1 MKNFLFALRY
11 LRKLRGG
18 TLARV
23 VSLSLGLAVGLLV
36 FSYANYNLTSDRC
49 FPERERI
56 FQLWAHYADPQHSG
70 YSPQLNAPIAPALA
84 EEVPQVEAAT
94 RLFGPRTSDIVRG
107 DNAFQAKYIYADT
120 MFFDVLGFEPMN
132 GNPKEILLHADQVML
147 AESFSRT
154 IFGRKDPVGQ
164 LVLLNGTDSLTVMG
178 LFRDPNPNQHLGGF
192 NMLCSFE
199 IVKRDLNTS
208 WRGGDSFPSYVKL
221 HKGASVAEVEAQ
233 LPAFFDRHGFTE
245 DMKAW
250 NRSYRF
256 FPITESS
263 RINTSAGLIAWV
275 LMALAALTL
284 FVASMN
290 YVLISISTLVSRSK
304 TIAMLKVGGA
314 RRSDIFRI
322 FCSETAVLTLASV
335 VVAAFLLW
343 ALQDQVR
350 EITGTPMAE
359 LFALKRIW
367 VPLIVILAAFALAAL
382 VPARIFTSIPVT
394 LAFRGA
400 TDNRRRWKQVLL
412 VVEIVSCTFTLTL
425 LLLAVLQFDK
435 LRNGDF
441 GFVHDRIVYTR
452 LKTPLPGMAPICDAV
467 AALPEVE
474 AAGAS
479 EDVPIWG
486 YSGQPC
492 YDEKSKELLFS
503 CRYTLCNEAYMP
515 AMGMQIAAGR
525 NFVPQSNPFEVIVNE
540 TYVRLRGWTP
550 REAVGRQII
559 DEDSADAR
567 LYTIVGV
574 VKDFRTVI
582 ATGQVDPI
590 VIHPLNYYTSFPRY
604 TPEIKLR
611 WYLMIRLRE
620 MSPEALATVQRKIEE
635 YPSDNNHVLTVY
647 DDLLGDTLSE
657 IRSFRNIVF
666 TVSGITLLIALMGLV
681 GYLGDEMRRRS
692 KEIALRKVNGASTAD
707 VLRLLSRDVL
717 WIAVPS
723 VIVGAAISRW
733 GADLLVSNFVERVA
747 LRWWLFALCGAV
759 VLLIVCAVQLVRTW
773 RIANANPID
782 MIKTE

>member
-49 FPERERI
+49 FRDGDRI
-56 FQLWAHYADPQHSG
+56 YQLWVHYNAPQMTG
-70 YSPQLNAPIAPALA
+70 YSSSLQAPIAPALA
-84 EEVPQVEAAT
+84 EEIPQIEAAT
-94 RLFGPRTSDIVRG
+94 RLWGTTSDDVVRG
-107 DNAFQAKYIYADT
+107 DNSFPMQYILADT
-120 MFFDVLGFEPMN
+120 MFFDVLGFDVLQGDPHRALAQEN
-132 GNPKEILLHADQVML
+132 QVMIS
-147 AESFSRT
+147 ESAART
-154 IFGRKDPVGQ
+154 IFGKKDPVGE
-164 LVLLNGTDSLTVMG
+164 LLLLKGTDSLTVSG
-178 LFRDPNPNQHLGGF
+178 VFRDPDPNQHLGKF
-192 NMLCSFE
+192 NMLRSFE
-199 IVKRDLNTS
+199 YARRTMNTS
-208 WRGGDSFPSYVKL
+208 WRGGDSFASYVKL
-221 HKGASVAEVEAQ
+221 REGVQIGQVEAQ
-233 LPAFFDRHGFTE
+233 AETFIDRHELRGMMEERGMT
-245 DMKAW
+245 W
-250 NRSYRF
+250 HF
-256 FPITESS
+256 FPIAQSS
-263 RINTSAGLIAWV
+263 RIDSPVELISWV

-284 FVASMN
+284 FVAAMN

-343 ALQDQVR
+343 ALQDQVL
-350 EITGTPMAE
+350 EITGTPMSE

-367 VPLIVILAAFALAAL
+367 VPLLVILAAFALAAL
-382 VPARIFTSIPVT
+382 IPSRIFTSVLVT
-394 LAFRGA
+394 LAFRGVS
-400 TDNRRRWKQVLL
+400 DNRRRWKQTLL
-412 VVEIVSCTFTLTL
+412 VAEIVSCTFTLTL

-441 GFVHDRIVYTR
+441 GFEHDRIVYTYV
-452 LKTPLPGMAPICDAV
+452 KTPLGNISSVCNAV
-467 AALPEVE
+467 ASLPEVD

-479 EDVPIWG
+479 LEVPLWG
-486 YSGQPC
+486 YSGMPC
-492 YDEKSKELLFS
+492 IDENSKELLFS
-503 CRYTLCNEAYMP
+503 CRWLLCNEGFIP
-515 AMGMQIAAGR
+515 AMRMHLVGGR
-525 NFVPQSNPFEVIVNE
+525 NFTPSSNPLEAIVNE
-540 TYVRLRGWTP
+540 TYVRMRGWTP
-550 REAVGRQII
+550 EQALGHQIT
-559 DEDSADAR
+559 DDSSPGAP

-574 VKDFRTVI
+574 VKDFRTVV
-582 ATGQVDPI
+582 ATGEVEPI
-590 VIHPLNYYTSFPRY
+590 VFHPFSYFQKFGATDDYMLDYSM
-604 TPEIKLR
+604 
-611 WYLMIRLRE
+611 MIRLRG
-620 MSPEALATVQRKIEE
+620 MSPESLEAVQRKIGE
-635 YPSDNNHVLTVY
+635 YPSGNNHTLEVY
-647 DDLLGDTLSE
+647 DNKLGPILFE

-707 VLRLLSRDVL
+707 VLRLLARDVL

-723 VIVGAAISRW
+723 VVVGAAVSRW

-773 RIANANPID
+773 RIANANPIN

>member
-49 FPERERI
+49 FRDGDRI
-56 FQLWAHYADPQHSG
+56 YQLWVHYNAPQMTG
-70 YSPQLNAPIAPALA
+70 YSSSLQAPIAPALA
-84 EEVPQVEAAT
+84 EEIPQIEAAT
-94 RLFGPRTSDIVRG
+94 RLWGTTSDDVVRG
-107 DNAFQAKYIYADT
+107 DNSFPMQYILADT
-120 MFFDVLGFEPMN
+120 MFFDVLGFDVLQGDPHRALAQEN
-132 GNPKEILLHADQVML
+132 QVMIS
-147 AESFSRT
+147 ESAART
-154 IFGRKDPVGQ
+154 IFGKKDPVGE
-164 LVLLNGTDSLTVMG
+164 LLLLKGTDSLTVSG
-178 LFRDPNPNQHLGGF
+178 VFRDPDPNQHLGKF
-192 NMLCSFE
+192 NMLRSFE
-199 IVKRDLNTS
+199 YARRTMNTS
-208 WRGGDSFPSYVKL
+208 WRGGDSFASYVKL
-221 HKGASVAEVEAQ
+221 REGVQIGQVEAQ
-233 LPAFFDRHGFTE
+233 AETFIDRHELRGMMEEWGMT
-245 DMKAW
+245 W
-250 NRSYRF
+250 HF
-256 FPITESS
+256 FPIAQSS
-263 RINTSAGLIAWV
+263 RIDSPVELISWV

-284 FVASMN
+284 FVAAMN

-441 GFVHDRIVYTR
+441 GFEHDRIVYTYV
-452 LKTPLPGMAPICDAV
+452 KTPLGNISSVCDAV
-467 AALPEVE
+467 ASLPEVD

-479 EDVPIWG
+479 LEVPLWG
-486 YSGQPC
+486 YSGMPC
-492 YDEKSKELLFS
+492 IDENSKELLFS
-503 CRYTLCNEAYMP
+503 CRWLLCNEGFIP
-515 AMGMQIAAGR
+515 AMRMHLVGGR
-525 NFVPQSNPFEVIVNE
+525 NFTPSSNPLEAIVNE
-540 TYVRLRGWTP
+540 TYVRMRGWTP
-550 REAVGRQII
+550 EQALGHQIT
-559 DEDSADAR
+559 DDSSPGAP

-574 VKDFRTVI
+574 VKDFRTVV
-582 ATGQVDPI
+582 ATGEVEPI
-590 VIHPLNYYTSFPRY
+590 VFHPFSYFQKFGATDDYMLDYSM
-604 TPEIKLR
+604 
-611 WYLMIRLRE
+611 MIRLRG
-620 MSPEALATVQRKIEE
+620 MSPESLEAVQRKIGE
-635 YPSDNNHVLTVY
+635 YPSGNNHTLEVY
-647 DDLLGDTLSE
+647 DNKLGPILFE

-707 VLRLLSRDVL
+707 VLRLLARDVL

-723 VIVGAAISRW
+723 VVVGAAVSRW

-759 VLLIVCAVQLVRTW
+759 VLLIVCTVQLVRTW
-773 RIANANPID
+773 RIANANPIN

>member
-1 MKNFLFALRY
+1 MMEEWGMKWY
-11 LRKLRGG
+11 
-18 TLARV
+18 
-23 VSLSLGLAVGLLV
+23 
-36 FSYANYNLTSDRC
+36 
-49 FPERERI
+49 
-56 FQLWAHYADPQHSG
+56 
-70 YSPQLNAPIAPALA
+70 
-84 EEVPQVEAAT
+84 
-94 RLFGPRTSDIVRG
+94 
-107 DNAFQAKYIYADT
+107 
-120 MFFDVLGFEPMN
+120 
-132 GNPKEILLHADQVML
+132 
-147 AESFSRT
+147 
-154 IFGRKDPVGQ
+154 
-164 LVLLNGTDSLTVMG
+164 
-178 LFRDPNPNQHLGGF
+178 
-192 NMLCSFE
+192 
-199 IVKRDLNTS
+199 
-208 WRGGDSFPSYVKL
+208 
-221 HKGASVAEVEAQ
+221 
-233 LPAFFDRHGFTE
+233 
-245 DMKAW
+245 
-250 NRSYRF
+250 F

-263 RINTSAGLIAWV
+263 RVDSSVELISWV

-284 FVASMN
+284 FVAAMN

-452 LKTPLPGMAPICDAV
+452 FKTPLPGMAPICDAV

-590 VIHPLNYYTSFPRY
+590 VMHPLNYYTSFSRY
-604 TPEIKLR
+604 TPEIKIR

-620 MSPEALATVQRKIEE
+620 MSPGALAAVQRKIEE

-747 LRWWLFALCGAV
+747 LRWWLFALCGSV

>member
-18 TLARV
+18 TVARV
-23 VSLSLGLAVGLLV
+23 ISLSLGLAVGLLI

-49 FPERERI
+49 FRDGDRI
-56 FQLWAHYADPQHSG
+56 YQLWVHYNAPQMTG
-70 YSPQLNAPIAPALA
+70 YSSSLQAPIAPALA
-84 EEVPQVEAAT
+84 EEIPQIEAAT
-94 RLFGPRTSDIVRG
+94 RLWGTTSDDVVRG
-107 DNAFQAKYIYADT
+107 DNSFPMQYILADT
-120 MFFDVLGFEPMN
+120 MFFDVLGFDVLQGDPHRALAQEN
-132 GNPKEILLHADQVML
+132 QVMIS
-147 AESFSRT
+147 ESAART
-154 IFGRKDPVGQ
+154 IFGKKDPVGE
-164 LVLLNGTDSLTVMG
+164 LLLLKGTDSLTVSG
-178 LFRDPNPNQHLGGF
+178 VFRDPDPNQHLGKF
-192 NMLCSFE
+192 NMLRSFE
-199 IVKRDLNTS
+199 YARRTMNTS
-208 WRGGDSFPSYVKL
+208 WRGGDSFASYVKL
-221 HKGASVAEVEAQ
+221 REGVQIGQVEAQ
-233 LPAFFDRHGFTE
+233 AETFIDRHELRGMME
-245 DMKAW
+245 EWGMKW
-250 NRSYRF
+250 YF

-263 RINTSAGLIAWV
+263 RVDSSVELISWV

-284 FVASMN
+284 FVAAMN

-367 VPLIVILAAFALAAL
+367 VPLLVILAAFALAAL
-382 VPARIFTSIPVT
+382 IPSRIFTSVPVT
-394 LAFRGA
+394 LAFRGVS
-400 TDNRRRWKQVLL
+400 DNRRRWKQTLL

-441 GFVHDRIVYTR
+441 GFEHDRIVYTYV
-452 LKTPLPGMAPICDAV
+452 KTPLGNISSVCDAV
-467 AALPEVE
+467 ASLPEVD

-479 EDVPIWG
+479 LEVPLWG
-486 YSGQPC
+486 YSGMPC
-492 YDEKSKELLFS
+492 IDENSKELLFS
-503 CRYTLCNEAYMP
+503 CRWLLCNEGFIP
-515 AMGMQIAAGR
+515 AMRMHLVGGR
-525 NFVPQSNPFEVIVNE
+525 NFTPSSNPLEAIVNE
-540 TYVRLRGWTP
+540 TYVRMRGWTP
-550 REAVGRQII
+550 EQALGHQIT
-559 DEDSADAR
+559 DDSSPGAP

-574 VKDFRTVI
+574 VKDFRTVV
-582 ATGQVDPI
+582 ATGEVEPI
-590 VIHPLNYYTSFPRY
+590 VFHPFSYFQKFGATDDYMLDYSM
-604 TPEIKLR
+604 
-611 WYLMIRLRE
+611 MIRLRG
-620 MSPEALATVQRKIEE
+620 MSPESLEAVQRKIGE
-635 YPSDNNHVLTVY
+635 YPSGNNHTLEVY
-647 DDLLGDTLSE
+647 DNKLGPILFE

-707 VLRLLSRDVL
+707 VLRLLARDVL

-723 VIVGAAISRW
+723 VVVGAAVSRW

-773 RIANANPID
+773 RIANANPIN

>member
-49 FPERERI
+49 FRDGDRI
-56 FQLWAHYADPQHSG
+56 YQLWVHYNAPQMTG
-70 YSPQLNAPIAPALA
+70 YSSSLQAPIAPALA
-84 EEVPQVEAAT
+84 EEIPQIEAAT
-94 RLFGPRTSDIVRG
+94 RLWGTTSDDVVRG
-107 DNAFQAKYIYADT
+107 DNSFPMQYILADT
-120 MFFDVLGFEPMN
+120 MFFDVLGFDVLQGDPHRALAQEN
-132 GNPKEILLHADQVML
+132 QVMIS
-147 AESFSRT
+147 ESAART
-154 IFGRKDPVGQ
+154 IFGKKDPVGE
-164 LVLLNGTDSLTVMG
+164 LLLLKGTDSLTVSG
-178 LFRDPNPNQHLGGF
+178 VFRDPDPNQHLGKF
-192 NMLCSFE
+192 NMLRSFE
-199 IVKRDLNTS
+199 YARRTMNTS
-208 WRGGDSFPSYVKL
+208 WRGGDSFASYVKL
-221 HKGASVAEVEAQ
+221 REGVQIGQVEAQ
-233 LPAFFDRHGFTE
+233 AETFIDRHELRGMMEEWGMT
-245 DMKAW
+245 W
-250 NRSYRF
+250 HF
-256 FPITESS
+256 FPIAQSS
-263 RINTSAGLIAWV
+263 RIDSPVELISWV

-284 FVASMN
+284 FVAAMN

-382 VPARIFTSIPVT
+382 IPSRIFTSVPVT
-394 LAFRGA
+394 LAFRGVS
-400 TDNRRRWKQVLL
+400 DNRRRWKQTLL
-412 VVEIVSCTFTLTL
+412 VAEIVSCTFTLTL

-441 GFVHDRIVYTR
+441 GFEHDRIVYTYV
-452 LKTPLPGMAPICDAV
+452 KTPLGNISSVCNAV
-467 AALPEVE
+467 ASLPEVD

-479 EDVPIWG
+479 LEVPLWG
-486 YSGQPC
+486 YSGMPC
-492 YDEKSKELLFS
+492 IDENSKELLFS
-503 CRYTLCNEAYMP
+503 CRWLLCNEGFIP
-515 AMGMQIAAGR
+515 AMRMHLVGGR
-525 NFVPQSNPFEVIVNE
+525 NFTPSSNPLEAIVNE
-540 TYVRLRGWTP
+540 TYVRMRGWTP
-550 REAVGRQII
+550 EQALGHQIT
-559 DEDSADAR
+559 DDSSPGAP

-574 VKDFRTVI
+574 VKDFRTVV
-582 ATGQVDPI
+582 ATGEVEPI
-590 VIHPLNYYTSFPRY
+590 VFHPFSYFQKFGATDDYMLDYSM
-604 TPEIKLR
+604 
-611 WYLMIRLRE
+611 MIRLRG
-620 MSPEALATVQRKIEE
+620 MSPESLEAVQRKIGE
-635 YPSDNNHVLTVY
+635 YPSGNNHTLEVY
-647 DDLLGDTLSE
+647 DNKLGPILFE

-707 VLRLLSRDVL
+707 VLRLLARDVL

-723 VIVGAAISRW
+723 VVVGAAVSRW

-773 RIANANPID
+773 RIANANPIN

>member
-18 TLARV
+18 TVARV
-23 VSLSLGLAVGLLV
+23 ISLSLGLAVGLLI

-49 FPERERI
+49 FRDGDRI
-56 FQLWAHYADPQHSG
+56 YQLWVHYNAPQMTG
-70 YSPQLNAPIAPALA
+70 YSSSLQAPIAPALA
-84 EEVPQVEAAT
+84 EEIPQIEAAT
-94 RLFGPRTSDIVRG
+94 RLWGTTSDDVVRG
-107 DNAFQAKYIYADT
+107 DNSFPMQYILADT
-120 MFFDVLGFEPMN
+120 MFFDVLGFDVLQGDPHRALAQEN
-132 GNPKEILLHADQVML
+132 QVMIS
-147 AESFSRT
+147 ESAART
-154 IFGRKDPVGQ
+154 IFGKKDPVGE
-164 LVLLNGTDSLTVMG
+164 LLLLKGTDSLTVSG
-178 LFRDPNPNQHLGGF
+178 VFRDPDPNQHLGKF
-192 NMLCSFE
+192 NMLRSFE
-199 IVKRDLNTS
+199 YARRTMNTS
-208 WRGGDSFPSYVKL
+208 WRGGDSFASYVKL
-221 HKGASVAEVEAQ
+221 REGVQIGQVEAQ
-233 LPAFFDRHGFTE
+233 AETFIDRHELRGMME
-245 DMKAW
+245 EWGMKW
-250 NRSYRF
+250 YF

-263 RINTSAGLIAWV
+263 RVDSSVELISWV

-284 FVASMN
+284 FVAAMN

-394 LAFRGA
+394 LAFRSA

-441 GFVHDRIVYTR
+441 GFEHDRIVYTYV
-452 LKTPLPGMAPICDAV
+452 KTPLGNISSVCDAV
-467 AALPEVE
+467 ASLPEVD

-479 EDVPIWG
+479 LEVPLWG
-486 YSGQPC
+486 YSGMPC
-492 YDEKSKELLFS
+492 IDENSKELLFS
-503 CRYTLCNEAYMP
+503 CRWLLCNEGFIP
-515 AMGMQIAAGR
+515 AMRMHLVGGR
-525 NFVPQSNPFEVIVNE
+525 NFTPSSNPLEAIVNE
-540 TYVRLRGWTP
+540 TYVRMRGWTP
-550 REAVGRQII
+550 EQALGHQIT
-559 DEDSADAR
+559 DDSSPGAP

-574 VKDFRTVI
+574 VKDFRTVV
-582 ATGQVDPI
+582 ATGEVEPI
-590 VIHPLNYYTSFPRY
+590 VFHPFSYFQKFGATDDYMLDYSM
-604 TPEIKLR
+604 
-611 WYLMIRLRE
+611 MIRLRG
-620 MSPEALATVQRKIEE
+620 MSPESLEAVQRKIGE
-635 YPSDNNHVLTVY
+635 YPSGNNHTLEVY
-647 DDLLGDTLSE
+647 DNKLGPILFE

-707 VLRLLSRDVL
+707 VLRLLARDVL

-723 VIVGAAISRW
+723 VVVGAAVSRW

-773 RIANANPID
+773 RIVNANPIN

>member
-1 MKNFLFALRY
+1 M
-11 LRKLRGG
+11 
-18 TLARV
+18 
-23 VSLSLGLAVGLLV
+23 LG
-36 FSYANYNLTSDRC
+36 
-49 FPERERI
+49 
-56 FQLWAHYADPQHSG
+56 
-70 YSPQLNAPIAPALA
+70 
-84 EEVPQVEAAT
+84 
-94 RLFGPRTSDIVRG
+94 
-107 DNAFQAKYIYADT
+107 
-120 MFFDVLGFEPMN
+120 FDVLQGDPHRALAQEN
-132 GNPKEILLHADQVML
+132 QVMIS
-147 AESFSRT
+147 ESAART
-154 IFGRKDPVGQ
+154 IFGKKDPVGE
-164 LVLLNGTDSLTVMG
+164 LLLLKGTDSLTVSG
-178 LFRDPNPNQHLGGF
+178 VFRDPDPNQHLGKF
-192 NMLCSFE
+192 NMLRSFE
-199 IVKRDLNTS
+199 YARRTMNTS
-208 WRGGDSFPSYVKL
+208 WRGGDSFASYVKL
-221 HKGASVAEVEAQ
+221 REGAQIGQVEAQ
-233 LPAFFDRHGFTE
+233 AETFIDRHELRGMME
-245 DMKAW
+245 EWGMKW
-250 NRSYRF
+250 HF
-256 FPITESS
+256 FPIAESS
-263 RINTSAGLIAWV
+263 RVDSSVELISWV

-284 FVASMN
+284 FVAAMN

-322 FCSETAVLTLASV
+322 FCSETAVLTLVSV

-343 ALQDQVR
+343 ALQEQVR
-350 EITGTPMAE
+350 AITGTPMAE

-367 VPLIVILAAFALAAL
+367 VPSLVILAAFALAAL
-382 VPARIFTSIPVT
+382 IPSRVFTSIPVT

-412 VVEIVSCTFTLTL
+412 VAEIVSCTFTLTL
-425 LLLAVLQFDK
+425 LLLAVMQFDK

-441 GFVHDRIVYTR
+441 GFGHDRIVYTR
-452 LKTPLPGMAPICDAV
+452 LKTPLPAMSQICDGV

-474 AAGAS
+474 AAAAS

-492 YDEKSKELLFS
+492 FDEKSKELLFS
-503 CRYTLCNEAYMP
+503 CRYTLCNEAYIP
-515 AMGMQIAAGR
+515 TMGMQIVAGR
-525 NFVPQSNPFEVIVNE
+525 NFVPQSNPLEAIVNQ

-550 REAVGRQII
+550 DEAVGRQIA
-559 DEDSADAR
+559 DSDGSGTN

-604 TPEIKLR
+604 TPKIKLR
-611 WYLMIRLRE
+611 WYMMIRLRE
-620 MSPEALATVQRKIEE
+620 MSPGALAAVQRKIEE

-707 VLRLLSRDVL
+707 VLRLLARDVL
-717 WIAVPS
+717 WIAVPT
-723 VIVGAAISRW
+723 VVVGAAVSRW

-773 RIANANPID
+773 RIANANPIN

>member
-1 MKNFLFALRY
+1 M
-11 LRKLRGG
+11 
-18 TLARV
+18 
-23 VSLSLGLAVGLLV
+23 
-36 FSYANYNLTSDRC
+36 
-49 FPERERI
+49 REGAQI
-56 FQLWAHYADPQHSG
+56 G
-70 YSPQLNAPIAPALA
+70 
-84 EEVPQVEAAT
+84 QVEA
-94 RLFGPRTSDIVRG
+94 
-107 DNAFQAKYIYADT
+107 QAETFI
-120 MFFDVLGFEPMN
+120 
-132 GNPKEILLHADQVML
+132 
-147 AESFSRT
+147 
-154 IFGRKDPVGQ
+154 
-164 LVLLNGTDSLTVMG
+164 
-178 LFRDPNPNQHLGGF
+178 
-192 NMLCSFE
+192 
-199 IVKRDLNTS
+199 
-208 WRGGDSFPSYVKL
+208 
-221 HKGASVAEVEAQ
+221 
-233 LPAFFDRHGFTE
+233 DRHELRGMME
-245 DMKAW
+245 EWGMKW
-250 NRSYRF
+250 HF
-256 FPITESS
+256 FPIAESS
-263 RINTSAGLIAWV
+263 RVDSSVELISWV

-284 FVASMN
+284 FVAAMN

-322 FCSETAVLTLASV
+322 FCSETAVLTLVSV

-343 ALQDQVR
+343 ALQEQVR
-350 EITGTPMAE
+350 AITGTPMAE

-367 VPLIVILAAFALAAL
+367 VPSLVILAAFALAAL
-382 VPARIFTSIPVT
+382 IPSRVFTSIPVT

-412 VVEIVSCTFTLTL
+412 VAEIVSCTFTLTL
-425 LLLAVLQFDK
+425 LLLAVMQFDK

-441 GFVHDRIVYTR
+441 GFGHDRIVYTR
-452 LKTPLPGMAPICDAV
+452 LKTPLPAMSQICDGV

-474 AAGAS
+474 AAAAS

-492 YDEKSKELLFS
+492 FDEKSKELLFS
-503 CRYTLCNEAYMP
+503 CRYTLCNEAYIP
-515 AMGMQIAAGR
+515 TMGMQIVAGR
-525 NFVPQSNPFEVIVNE
+525 NFVPQSNPLEAIVNQ

-550 REAVGRQII
+550 DEAVGRQIA
-559 DEDSADAR
+559 DSDGSGTN

-604 TPEIKLR
+604 TPKIKLR
-611 WYLMIRLRE
+611 WYMMIRLRE
-620 MSPEALATVQRKIEE
+620 MSPGALAAVQRKIEE

-707 VLRLLSRDVL
+707 VLRLLARDVL

-723 VIVGAAISRW
+723 VVVGAAVSRW
-733 GADLLVSNFVERVA
+733 GADLLVSNLVERVA

-773 RIANANPID
+773 RIANANPIN

>member
-18 TLARV
+18 TVARV

-49 FPERERI
+49 FPDRERI

-208 WRGGDSFPSYVKL
+208 WQGGDSFPSYVKL
-221 HKGASVAEVEAQ
+221 HEGASVAEVEAQ

-314 RRSDIFRI
+314 RPSDIFRI
-322 FCSETAVLTLASV
+322 FCSETAILTFASV
-335 VVAAFLLW
+335 IVAGFLLW
-343 ALQDQVR
+343 ALQDQVL
-350 EITGTPMAE
+350 EITGTPMSE

-367 VPLIVILAAFALAAL
+367 VPLLVILAAFALAAL

-452 LKTPLPGMAPICDAV
+452 FKTPLPGMAPICDAV

-590 VIHPLNYYTSFPRY
+590 VMHPLNYYTSFSRY
-604 TPEIKLR
+604 TPEIKIR

-620 MSPEALATVQRKIEE
+620 MSPGALAAVQRKIEE

-747 LRWWLFALCGAV
+747 LRWWLFALCGSV

>member
-18 TLARV
+18 TVARV
-23 VSLSLGLAVGLLV
+23 ISLSLGLAVGLLI

-49 FPERERI
+49 FRDGDRI
-56 FQLWAHYADPQHSG
+56 YQLWVHYNAPQMTG
-70 YSPQLNAPIAPALA
+70 YSSSLQAPIAPALA
-84 EEVPQVEAAT
+84 EEIPQIEAAT
-94 RLFGPRTSDIVRG
+94 RLWGTTSDDVVRG
-107 DNAFQAKYIYADT
+107 DNSFPMQYILADT
-120 MFFDVLGFEPMN
+120 MFFDVLGFDVLQGDPHRALAQEN
-132 GNPKEILLHADQVML
+132 QVMIS
-147 AESFSRT
+147 ESAART
-154 IFGRKDPVGQ
+154 IFGKKDPVGE
-164 LVLLNGTDSLTVMG
+164 LLLLKGTDSLTVSG
-178 LFRDPNPNQHLGGF
+178 VFRDPDPNQHLGKF
-192 NMLCSFE
+192 NMLRSFE
-199 IVKRDLNTS
+199 YARRTMNTS
-208 WRGGDSFPSYVKL
+208 WRGGDSFASYVKL
-221 HKGASVAEVEAQ
+221 REGVQIGQVEAQ
-233 LPAFFDRHGFTE
+233 AETFIDRHELRGMME
-245 DMKAW
+245 EWGMKW
-250 NRSYRF
+250 YF

-263 RINTSAGLIAWV
+263 RVDSSVELISWV

-284 FVASMN
+284 FVAAMN

-441 GFVHDRIVYTR
+441 GFEHDRIVYTYV
-452 LKTPLPGMAPICDAV
+452 KTPLGNISSVCDAV
-467 AALPEVE
+467 ASLPEVD

-479 EDVPIWG
+479 LEVPLWG
-486 YSGQPC
+486 YSGMPC
-492 YDEKSKELLFS
+492 IDENSKELLFS
-503 CRYTLCNEAYMP
+503 CRWLLCNEGFIP
-515 AMGMQIAAGR
+515 AMRMHLVGGR
-525 NFVPQSNPFEVIVNE
+525 NFTPSSNPLEAIVNE
-540 TYVRLRGWTP
+540 TYVRMRGWTP
-550 REAVGRQII
+550 EQALGHQIT
-559 DEDSADAR
+559 DDSSPGAP

-574 VKDFRTVI
+574 VKDFRTVV
-582 ATGQVDPI
+582 ATGEVEPI
-590 VIHPLNYYTSFPRY
+590 VFHPFSYFQKFGATDDYMLDYSM
-604 TPEIKLR
+604 
-611 WYLMIRLRE
+611 MIRLRE

>member
-1 MKNFLFALRY
+1 
-11 LRKLRGG
+11 
-18 TLARV
+18 
-23 VSLSLGLAVGLLV
+23 
-36 FSYANYNLTSDRC
+36 
-49 FPERERI
+49 
-56 FQLWAHYADPQHSG
+56 
-70 YSPQLNAPIAPALA
+70 
-84 EEVPQVEAAT
+84 
-94 RLFGPRTSDIVRG
+94 
-107 DNAFQAKYIYADT
+107 
-120 MFFDVLGFEPMN
+120 
-132 GNPKEILLHADQVML
+132 
-147 AESFSRT
+147 
-154 IFGRKDPVGQ
+154 
-164 LVLLNGTDSLTVMG
+164 
-178 LFRDPNPNQHLGGF
+178 
-192 NMLCSFE
+192 
-199 IVKRDLNTS
+199 
-208 WRGGDSFPSYVKL
+208 
-221 HKGASVAEVEAQ
+221 
-233 LPAFFDRHGFTE
+233 
-245 DMKAW
+245 
-250 NRSYRF
+250 
-256 FPITESS
+256 
-263 RINTSAGLIAWV
+263 
-275 LMALAALTL
+275 
-284 FVASMN
+284 
-290 YVLISISTLVSRSK
+290 
-304 TIAMLKVGGA
+304 MLKVGGA

-747 LRWWLFALCGAV
+747 LRWWLFALCGSV

>member
-49 FPERERI
+49 FRDGDRI
-56 FQLWAHYADPQHSG
+56 YQLWVHYNAPQMTG
-70 YSPQLNAPIAPALA
+70 YSSSLQAPIAPALA
-84 EEVPQVEAAT
+84 EEIPQIEAAT
-94 RLFGPRTSDIVRG
+94 RLWGTTSDDVVRG
-107 DNAFQAKYIYADT
+107 DNSFPMQYILADT
-120 MFFDVLGFEPMN
+120 MFFDVLGFDVLQGDPHRALAQEN
-132 GNPKEILLHADQVML
+132 QVMIS
-147 AESFSRT
+147 ESAART
-154 IFGRKDPVGQ
+154 IFGKKDPVGE
-164 LVLLNGTDSLTVMG
+164 LLLLKGTDSLTVSG
-178 LFRDPNPNQHLGGF
+178 VFRDPDPNQHLGKF
-192 NMLCSFE
+192 NMLRSFE
-199 IVKRDLNTS
+199 YARRTMNTS
-208 WRGGDSFPSYVKL
+208 WRGGDSFASYVKL
-221 HKGASVAEVEAQ
+221 REGVQIGQVEAQ
-233 LPAFFDRHGFTE
+233 AETFIDRHELRGMMEEWGMT
-245 DMKAW
+245 W
-250 NRSYRF
+250 HF
-256 FPITESS
+256 FPIAQSS
-263 RINTSAGLIAWV
+263 RIDFPVELISWV

-284 FVASMN
+284 FVAAMN

-441 GFVHDRIVYTR
+441 GFEHDRIVYTYV
-452 LKTPLPGMAPICDAV
+452 KTPLGNISSVCDAV
-467 AALPEVE
+467 ASLPEVD

-479 EDVPIWG
+479 LEVPLWG
-486 YSGQPC
+486 YSGMPC
-492 YDEKSKELLFS
+492 IDENSKELLFS
-503 CRYTLCNEAYMP
+503 CRWLLCNEGFIP
-515 AMGMQIAAGR
+515 AMRMHLVGGR
-525 NFVPQSNPFEVIVNE
+525 NFTPSSNPLEAIVNE
-540 TYVRLRGWTP
+540 TYVRMRGWTP
-550 REAVGRQII
+550 EQALGHQIT
-559 DEDSADAR
+559 DDSSPGAP

-574 VKDFRTVI
+574 VKDFRTVV
-582 ATGQVDPI
+582 ATGEVEPI
-590 VIHPLNYYTSFPRY
+590 VFHPFSYFQKFGATDDYMLDYSM
-604 TPEIKLR
+604 
-611 WYLMIRLRE
+611 MIRLRG
-620 MSPEALATVQRKIEE
+620 MSPESLEAVQRKIGE
-635 YPSDNNHVLTVY
+635 YPSGNNHTLEVY
-647 DDLLGDTLSE
+647 DNKLGPILFE

>member
-18 TLARV
+18 TVARV

-49 FPERERI
+49 FPDRERI

-208 WRGGDSFPSYVKL
+208 WQGGDSFPSYVKL
-221 HKGASVAEVEAQ
+221 HEGASVAEVEAQ

-314 RRSDIFRI
+314 RPSDIFRI
-322 FCSETAVLTLASV
+322 FCSETAILTFASV
-335 VVAAFLLW
+335 IVAGFLLW
-343 ALQDQVR
+343 ALQDQVL
-350 EITGTPMAE
+350 EITGTPMSE

-367 VPLIVILAAFALAAL
+367 VPLLVILAAFALAAL
-382 VPARIFTSIPVT
+382 IPSRIFTSVPVT
-394 LAFRGA
+394 LAFRGVS
-400 TDNRRRWKQVLL
+400 DNRRRWKQTLL
-412 VVEIVSCTFTLTL
+412 VAEIVSCTFTLTL

-441 GFVHDRIVYTR
+441 GFEHDRIVYT
-452 LKTPLPGMAPICDAV
+452 LKS
-467 AALPEVE
+467 
-474 AAGAS
+474 AS
-479 EDVPIWG
+479 NLNG
-486 YSGQPC
+486 NLNC
-492 YDEKSKELLFS
+492 SKELEH
-503 CRYTLCNEAYMP
+503 Y
-515 AMGMQIAAGR
+515 
-525 NFVPQSNPFEVIVNE
+525 
-540 TYVRLRGWTP
+540 
-550 REAVGRQII
+550 
-559 DEDSADAR
+559 
-567 LYTIVGV
+567 
-574 VKDFRTVI
+574 
-582 ATGQVDPI
+582 
-590 VIHPLNYYTSFPRY
+590 
-604 TPEIKLR
+604 
-611 WYLMIRLRE
+611 
-620 MSPEALATVQRKIEE
+620 
-635 YPSDNNHVLTVY
+635 
-647 DDLLGDTLSE
+647 
-657 IRSFRNIVF
+657 
-666 TVSGITLLIALMGLV
+666 
-681 GYLGDEMRRRS
+681 
-692 KEIALRKVNGASTAD
+692 AS
-707 VLRLLSRDVL
+707 
-717 WIAVPS
+717 
-723 VIVGAAISRW
+723 
-733 GADLLVSNFVERVA
+733 
-747 LRWWLFALCGAV
+747 
-759 VLLIVCAVQLVRTW
+759 
-773 RIANANPID
+773 
-782 MIKTE
+782 

>member
-18 TLARV
+18 TVARV
-23 VSLSLGLAVGLLV
+23 ISLSLGLAVGLLI

-49 FPERERI
+49 FRDGDRI
-56 FQLWAHYADPQHSG
+56 YQLWVHYNAPQMTG
-70 YSPQLNAPIAPALA
+70 YSSSLQAPIAPALA
-84 EEVPQVEAAT
+84 EEIPQIEAAT
-94 RLFGPRTSDIVRG
+94 RLWGTTSDDVVRG
-107 DNAFQAKYIYADT
+107 DNSFPMQYILADT
-120 MFFDVLGFEPMN
+120 MFFDVLGFDVLQGDPHRALAQEN
-132 GNPKEILLHADQVML
+132 QVMIS
-147 AESFSRT
+147 ESAART
-154 IFGRKDPVGQ
+154 IFGKKDPVGE
-164 LVLLNGTDSLTVMG
+164 LLLLKGTDSLTVSG
-178 LFRDPNPNQHLGGF
+178 VFRDPDPNQHLGKF
-192 NMLCSFE
+192 NMLRSFE
-199 IVKRDLNTS
+199 YARRTMNTS
-208 WRGGDSFPSYVKL
+208 WRGGDSFASYVKL
-221 HKGASVAEVEAQ
+221 REGVQIGQVEAQ
-233 LPAFFDRHGFTE
+233 AETFIDRHELRGMMEEWGMT
-245 DMKAW
+245 W
-250 NRSYRF
+250 HF
-256 FPITESS
+256 FPIAQSS
-263 RINTSAGLIAWV
+263 RIDFPVELISWV

-284 FVASMN
+284 FVVAMN

-590 VIHPLNYYTSFPRY
+590 VMHPLNYYTSFPRY

-611 WYLMIRLRE
+611 WYLIPPARNVARGAGRRAAQDRGIPFGQQPRAYGLRRSAGRYPFRDTQFPQHRLHGQRHHPAYRPDGACGL
-620 MSPEALATVQRKIEE
+620 SGRRDAPPQQGDRPAQGQRGFDGRRAAPALARCAV
-635 YPSDNNHVLTVY
+635 DC
-647 DDLLGDTLSE
+647 G
-657 IRSFRNIVF
+657 SFRHCR
-666 TVSGITLLIALMGLV
+666 SRHKP
-681 GYLGDEMRRRS
+681 LGCRPAGQQLRR
-692 KEIALRKVNGASTAD
+692 ACGAP
-707 VLRLLSRDVL
+707 L
-717 WIAVPS
+717 
-723 VIVGAAISRW
+723 
-733 GADLLVSNFVERVA
+733 VA
-747 LRWWLFALCGAV
+747 LRPVRGSGAADRMCRAARPHV
-759 VLLIVCAVQLVRTW
+759 AHRQCQ
-773 RIANANPID
+773 PD
-782 MIKTE
+782 

>member
-18 TLARV
+18 TVARV
-23 VSLSLGLAVGLLV
+23 ISLSLGLAVGLLI

-49 FPERERI
+49 FRDGDRI
-56 FQLWAHYADPQHSG
+56 YQLWVHYNAPQMTG
-70 YSPQLNAPIAPALA
+70 YSSSLQAPIAPALA
-84 EEVPQVEAAT
+84 EEIPQIEAAT
-94 RLFGPRTSDIVRG
+94 RLWGTTSDDVVRG
-107 DNAFQAKYIYADT
+107 DNSFPMQYILADT
-120 MFFDVLGFEPMN
+120 MFFDVLGFDVLQGDPHRALAQEN
-132 GNPKEILLHADQVML
+132 QVMIS
-147 AESFSRT
+147 ESAART
-154 IFGRKDPVGQ
+154 IFGKKDPVGE
-164 LVLLNGTDSLTVMG
+164 LLLLKGTDSLTVSG
-178 LFRDPNPNQHLGGF
+178 VFRDPDPNQHLGKF
-192 NMLCSFE
+192 NMLRSFE
-199 IVKRDLNTS
+199 YARRTMNTS
-208 WRGGDSFPSYVKL
+208 WRGGDSFASYVKL
-221 HKGASVAEVEAQ
+221 REGVQIGQVEAQ
-233 LPAFFDRHGFTE
+233 AETFIDRHELRGMME
-245 DMKAW
+245 EWGMKW
-250 NRSYRF
+250 YF

-263 RINTSAGLIAWV
+263 RVDSSVELISWV

-284 FVASMN
+284 FVAAMN

-394 LAFRGA
+394 LAFRSA

-441 GFVHDRIVYTR
+441 GFEHDRIVYTYV
-452 LKTPLPGMAPICDAV
+452 KTPLGNISSVCDAV
-467 AALPEVE
+467 ASLPEVD

-479 EDVPIWG
+479 LEVPLWG
-486 YSGQPC
+486 YSGMPC
-492 YDEKSKELLFS
+492 IDENSKELLFS
-503 CRYTLCNEAYMP
+503 CRWLLCNEGFIP
-515 AMGMQIAAGR
+515 AMRMHLVGGR
-525 NFVPQSNPFEVIVNE
+525 NFTPSSNPLEAIVNE
-540 TYVRLRGWTP
+540 TYVRMRGWTP
-550 REAVGRQII
+550 EQALGHQIT
-559 DEDSADAR
+559 DDSSPGAP

-574 VKDFRTVI
+574 VKDFRTVV
-582 ATGQVDPI
+582 ATGEVEPI
-590 VIHPLNYYTSFPRY
+590 VFHPFSYFQKFGATDDYMLDYSM
-604 TPEIKLR
+604 
-611 WYLMIRLRE
+611 MIRLRG
-620 MSPEALATVQRKIEE
+620 MSPESLEAVQRKIGE
-635 YPSDNNHVLTVY
+635 YPSGNNHTLEVY
-647 DDLLGDTLSE
+647 DNKLGPILFE

-707 VLRLLSRDVL
+707 VLRLLARDVL

-723 VIVGAAISRW
+723 VVVGAAVSRW

-773 RIANANPID
+773 RIANANPIN

>member
-49 FPERERI
+49 FRDGDRI
-56 FQLWAHYADPQHSG
+56 YQLWVHYNAPQMTG
-70 YSPQLNAPIAPALA
+70 YSSSLQAPIAPALA
-84 EEVPQVEAAT
+84 EEIPQIEAAT
-94 RLFGPRTSDIVRG
+94 RLWGTTSDDVVRG
-107 DNAFQAKYIYADT
+107 DNSFPMQYILADT
-120 MFFDVLGFEPMN
+120 MFFDVLGFDVLQGDPHRALAQEN
-132 GNPKEILLHADQVML
+132 QVMIS
-147 AESFSRT
+147 ESAART
-154 IFGRKDPVGQ
+154 IFGKKDPVGE
-164 LVLLNGTDSLTVMG
+164 LLLLKGTDSLTVSG
-178 LFRDPNPNQHLGGF
+178 VFRDPDPNQHLGKF
-192 NMLCSFE
+192 NMLRSFE
-199 IVKRDLNTS
+199 YARRTMNTS
-208 WRGGDSFPSYVKL
+208 WRGGDSFASYVKL
-221 HKGASVAEVEAQ
+221 REGVQIGQVEAQ
-233 LPAFFDRHGFTE
+233 AETFIDRHELRGMMEEWGMT
-245 DMKAW
+245 W
-250 NRSYRF
+250 HF
-256 FPITESS
+256 FPIAQSS
-263 RINTSAGLIAWV
+263 RIDSPVELISWV

-284 FVASMN
+284 FVAAMN

-367 VPLIVILAAFALAAL
+367 VPLLVILAAFALAAL
-382 VPARIFTSIPVT
+382 IPSRIFTSVPVT
-394 LAFRGA
+394 LAFRGVS
-400 TDNRRRWKQVLL
+400 DNRRRWKQTLL
-412 VVEIVSCTFTLTL
+412 VAEIVSCTFTLTL

-441 GFVHDRIVYTR
+441 GFEHDRIVYTYV
-452 LKTPLPGMAPICDAV
+452 KTPLGNISSVCDAV
-467 AALPEVE
+467 ASLPEVD

-479 EDVPIWG
+479 LEVPLWG
-486 YSGQPC
+486 YSGMPC
-492 YDEKSKELLFS
+492 IDENSKELLFS
-503 CRYTLCNEAYMP
+503 CRWLLCNEGFIP
-515 AMGMQIAAGR
+515 AMRMHLVGGR
-525 NFVPQSNPFEVIVNE
+525 NFTPSSNPLEAIVNE
-540 TYVRLRGWTP
+540 TYVRMRGWTP
-550 REAVGRQII
+550 EQALGHQIT
-559 DEDSADAR
+559 DDSSPGAP

-574 VKDFRTVI
+574 VKDFRTVV
-582 ATGQVDPI
+582 ATGEVEPI
-590 VIHPLNYYTSFPRY
+590 VFHPFSYFQKFGATDDYMLDYSM
-604 TPEIKLR
+604 
-611 WYLMIRLRE
+611 MIRLRG
-620 MSPEALATVQRKIEE
+620 MSPESLEAVQRKIGE
-635 YPSDNNHVLTVY
+635 YPSGNNHTLEVY
-647 DDLLGDTLSE
+647 DNKLGPILFE

-707 VLRLLSRDVL
+707 VLRLLARDVL

-723 VIVGAAISRW
+723 VVVGAAVSRW

-773 RIANANPID
+773 RIANANPIN

>member
-1 MKNFLFALRY
+1 MQI
-11 LRKLRGG
+11 G
-18 TLARV
+18 
-23 VSLSLGLAVGLLV
+23 
-36 FSYANYNLTSDRC
+36 
-49 FPERERI
+49 
-56 FQLWAHYADPQHSG
+56 
-70 YSPQLNAPIAPALA
+70 
-84 EEVPQVEAAT
+84 QVEA
-94 RLFGPRTSDIVRG
+94 
-107 DNAFQAKYIYADT
+107 QAETFI
-120 MFFDVLGFEPMN
+120 
-132 GNPKEILLHADQVML
+132 
-147 AESFSRT
+147 
-154 IFGRKDPVGQ
+154 
-164 LVLLNGTDSLTVMG
+164 
-178 LFRDPNPNQHLGGF
+178 
-192 NMLCSFE
+192 
-199 IVKRDLNTS
+199 
-208 WRGGDSFPSYVKL
+208 
-221 HKGASVAEVEAQ
+221 
-233 LPAFFDRHGFTE
+233 DRHELRGMME
-245 DMKAW
+245 EWGMKW
-250 NRSYRF
+250 YF

-263 RINTSAGLIAWV
+263 RVDSSVELISWV

-284 FVASMN
+284 FVAAMN

-452 LKTPLPGMAPICDAV
+452 FKTPLPGMAPICDAV

-590 VIHPLNYYTSFPRY
+590 VMHPLNYYTSFSRY
-604 TPEIKLR
+604 TPEIKIR

-620 MSPEALATVQRKIEE
+620 MSPGALAAVQRKIEE

-747 LRWWLFALCGAV
+747 LRWWLFALCGSV

>member
-18 TLARV
+18 TVARV
-23 VSLSLGLAVGLLV
+23 ISLSLGLAVGLLI

-49 FPERERI
+49 FRDGDRI
-56 FQLWAHYADPQHSG
+56 YQLWVHYNAPQMTG
-70 YSPQLNAPIAPALA
+70 YSSSLQAPIAPALA
-84 EEVPQVEAAT
+84 EEIPQIEAAT
-94 RLFGPRTSDIVRG
+94 RLWGTTSDDVVRG
-107 DNAFQAKYIYADT
+107 DNSFPMQYILADT
-120 MFFDVLGFEPMN
+120 MFFDVLGFDVLQGDPHRALAQEN
-132 GNPKEILLHADQVML
+132 QVMIS
-147 AESFSRT
+147 ESAART
-154 IFGRKDPVGQ
+154 IFGKKDPVGE
-164 LVLLNGTDSLTVMG
+164 LLLLKGTDSLTVSG
-178 LFRDPNPNQHLGGF
+178 VFRDPDPNQHLGKF
-192 NMLCSFE
+192 NMLRSFE
-199 IVKRDLNTS
+199 YARRTMNTS
-208 WRGGDSFPSYVKL
+208 WRGGDSFASYVKL
-221 HKGASVAEVEAQ
+221 REGVQIGQVEAQ
-233 LPAFFDRHGFTE
+233 AETFIDRHELRGMME
-245 DMKAW
+245 EWGMKW
-250 NRSYRF
+250 YF

-263 RINTSAGLIAWV
+263 RVDSSVELISWV

-284 FVASMN
+284 FVAAMN

-441 GFVHDRIVYTR
+441 GFEHDRIVYTYV
-452 LKTPLPGMAPICDAV
+452 KTPLGNISSACDAF
-467 AALPEVE
+467 ASLPEVD

-479 EDVPIWG
+479 LEVPLWG
-486 YSGQPC
+486 YSGMPC
-492 YDEKSKELLFS
+492 IDENSKDLLFS
-503 CRYTLCNEAYMP
+503 CRWLLCNEGFIP
-515 AMGMQIAAGR
+515 AMQMQLVNGR
-525 NFVPQSNPFEVIVNE
+525 NFTPSSNPLEAIVNE
-540 TYVRLRGWTP
+540 TYVRMRGWMP
-550 REAVGRQII
+550 EQALGRQI
-559 DEDSADAR
+559 ADAPSPGAP

-574 VKDFRTVI
+574 VKDFRTVV
-582 ATGQVDPI
+582 ATGEVEPI
-590 VIHPLNYYTSFPRY
+590 VFHPFSYFQRFGAADDYMMDY
-604 TPEIKLR
+604 
-611 WYLMIRLRE
+611 YLMIRLRE
-620 MSPEALATVQRKIEE
+620 MSPGALAAVQRKIEE
-635 YPSDNNHVLTVY
+635 YPSGNNHTLEVY
-647 DDLLGDTLSE
+647 DNKLGPILSE

-666 TVSGITLLIALMGLV
+666 TVSGITLLIVLMGLV

-707 VLRLLSRDVL
+707 VLRLLARDVV

-723 VIVGAAISRW
+723 VIAGGVVSRW
-733 GADLLVSNFVERVA
+733 GADLLVSNFVERIA
-747 LRWWLFALCGAV
+747 LRWWLFALCGVV
-759 VLLIVCAVQLVRTW
+759 VLLIVCIVQLVRTW
-773 RIANANPID
+773 RIANENPIN